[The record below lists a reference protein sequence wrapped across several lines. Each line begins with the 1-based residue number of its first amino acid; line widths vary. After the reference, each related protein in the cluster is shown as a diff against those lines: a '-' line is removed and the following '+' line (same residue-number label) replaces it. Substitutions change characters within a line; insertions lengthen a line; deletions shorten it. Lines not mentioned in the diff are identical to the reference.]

1 MSMIS
6 FDAGSH
12 RFHLRAA
19 AIVVR
24 GDDVLLHRAVGDD
37 FWALPGGR
45 VESGEAAATAVVREL
60 HEELGLVIEAGPL
73 VLLVE
78 NFFVYGGEQH
88 HEVGLYFTAE
98 AQAGSRVLT
107 DPGPYKGVEGSRSL
121 IFAWFPRSALNQ
133 VDLRPDLL
141 VGALAAQDLSFRHVV
156 QRGKTGG

>member
-1 MSMIS
+1 MIS

-24 GDDVLLHRAVGDD
+24 GDDVLLHRAEGDD

-45 VESGEAAATAVVREL
+45 VESGEEAVTAVAREL
-60 HEELGLVIEAGPL
+60 HEELGLVIQPGPL

-78 NFFVYGGEQH
+78 NFFVHGGERQ

-98 AQAGSRVLT
+98 AQGGSPVLAG
-107 DPGPYKGVEGSRSL
+107 PGPYRGVEGSREL

-133 VDLRPDLL
+133 VDLRPEFL
-141 VGALAAQDLSFRHVV
+141 VGALAGQDLSFRHVV
-156 QRGKTGG
+156 QRDRHAG

>member
-12 RFHLRAA
+12 RFHLRAV
-19 AIVVR
+19 AIVLR
-24 GDDVLLHRAVGDD
+24 GDDVLLHRAEGDD

-45 VESGEAAATAVVREL
+45 VESGEEATTAVVREL
-60 HEELGLVIEAGPL
+60 HEELGLVIHPGPL

-78 NFFVYGGEQH
+78 NFFVYGGLKH

-107 DPGPYKGVEGSRSL
+107 DPGPYRGVEGAREL
-121 IFAWFPRSALNQ
+121 IFAWFPRSALGD
-133 VDLRPDLL
+133 VDLRPSFL
-141 VGALAAQDLSFRHVV
+141 VRTLAAQDLAFTHVV
-156 QRGKTGG
+156 QRDENAG